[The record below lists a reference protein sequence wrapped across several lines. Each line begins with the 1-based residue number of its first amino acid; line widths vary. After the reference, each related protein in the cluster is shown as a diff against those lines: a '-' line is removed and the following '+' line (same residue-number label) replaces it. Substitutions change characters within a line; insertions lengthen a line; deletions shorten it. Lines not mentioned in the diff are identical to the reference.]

1 MPDDTILVVNDD
13 VTAIVLAGG
22 KGKRLGQAKATLKLG
37 DRTIIEEV
45 VDKMNGLAGDVLVV
59 TSPVQDDLPHGLP
72 AKVYIDIH
80 PGKSALGG
88 VYTGLVKSSTE
99 HNLVV
104 ACDMPFL
111 NLELLTHMLSLAQ
124 GTDIVTIKV
133 GPNVEPLH
141 AVYSKSCI
149 GYIEDMFERGD
160 LQVSHL
166 LDMVDVRYIDE
177 HELDKYD
184 PDHLSFFN
192 INDKTDLA
200 RARRLKE
207 VAAK

>member
-1 MPDDTILVVNDD
+1 VNDN

-59 TSPVQDDLPHGLP
+59 TSPIQDDLPRGLP
-72 AKVYIDIH
+72 AKVYTDIH
-80 PGKSALGG
+80 PGRSALGG

-99 HNLVV
+99 YNLVV

-111 NLELLTHMLSLAQ
+111 NLELLTYMMSLAP
-124 GTDIVTIKV
+124 GVDMVTIKV
-133 GPNVEPLH
+133 GSNVEPLH

-166 LDMVDVRYIDE
+166 LHMVDVRYIDE
-177 HELDKYD
+177 HELDGYD

-192 INDKTDLA
+192 INNKADLA
-200 RARRLKE
+200 HAMRLKE